1 MRHPRTTCLLA
12 MLACAMSLGAAHER
26 AFAAAT
32 PPPDDKALGSVDV
45 TGAATVA
52 SQKLAIVPVLTQGDA
67 DVVTQLVVRR
77 DLELSGQFDVASAD
91 AAPDG
96 PFLRSMAID
105 PKAWAAKGVDVLVR
119 VTSDAGKDRARTF
132 TAEVWLPKTGRT
144 TTVEARTTT
153 FDEDHVRLGAHS
165 LADAILD
172 ATTGRAGSFESRMVF
187 ARAIG
192 TGRQVQLIDADGFGL
207 HGVGP
212 ASQTALSPTFG
223 PKDDVYYAL
232 STDSLP
238 FRLVHG
244 DAATP
249 AAWPALGDVGG
260 VLGVAFSSDRRRVA
274 LTTMR
279 DGASQVL
286 VGNADGTQLSPL
298 KTSTFATH
306 PVLGPLGKTAW
317 VAGSPSRVF
326 VDGKAISPAG
336 FSASAPTF
344 CDSPKGLFVVFTV
357 GVLDGADLV
366 ATDVDGNGLFRLTQ
380 GQGSNRDPACS
391 PDGRLVAFFSTRTSG
406 KGPGLY
412 VMPLLAPWRAQPITD
427 VQGTTLRW
435 ESITP

>member
-1 MRHPRTTCLLA
+1 VIGVATSTPIAH
-12 MLACAMSLGAAHER
+12 AAS
-26 AFAAAT
+26 T
-32 PPPDDKALGSVDV
+32 PAPPDDTALGSVDV
-45 TGAATVA
+45 TGAATVT
-52 SQKLAIVPVLTQGDA
+52 SQQLAIVPVLTQGDA

-77 DLELSGQFDVASAD
+77 DLELSGQFDVAPTD

-96 PFLRSMAID
+96 PFLRSMSVD

-119 VTSDAGKDRARTF
+119 VTSDAGKDRVRTF
-132 TAEVWLPKTGRT
+132 TAEIWLPKTGRAAPVAT
-144 TTVEARTTT
+144 RTTT

-172 ATTGRAGSFESRMVF
+172 VTTGRAGSFESRMVF
-187 ARAIG
+187 ARQVGA
-192 TGRQVQLIDADGFGL
+192 GRQVSVIDADGFGL

-223 PKDDVYYAL
+223 PKDEIFYAL
-232 STDSLP
+232 STDGQP
-238 FRLVHG
+238 FRLVRG

-249 AAWPALGDVGG
+249 VAWPSLGDVGG

-279 DGASQVL
+279 DGVSKL
-286 VGNADGTQLSPL
+286 VVGDADGTSFKPL
-298 KTSTFATH
+298 KTSTYATH
-306 PVLGPLGKTAW
+306 PVIGPLGHVAW
-317 VAGSPSRVF
+317 VAGSPARVF
-326 VDGKAISPAG
+326 VDGKAISPPG
-336 FSASAPTF
+336 FAASAPTF

-357 GVLDGADLV
+357 GVMDGADLV
-366 ATDVDGNGLFRLTQ
+366 STDIDGNGIARLTQ
-380 GQGSNRDPACS
+380 HQGSNRDAACS
-391 PDGRLVAFFSTRTSG
+391 PDGRLVAFFSTRPTG

-412 VMPLLAPWRAQPITD
+412 VMPILAPWRAQPITD